1 MEYKMM
7 KKITELKQLKYLLFL
22 IICMFIMISSCE
34 DILKED
40 PKDQIFASNYFQSVD
55 DGLGAVNSIYAA
67 INSDAGAAPTFGGVY
82 HSTYWLIQGLASDE
96 MKNNQAGTPD
106 YDQLENFTFNAS
118 NTNFSDTFA
127 RHYFAISMANFA
139 IGGISTSPIDEDMKT
154 RLLGEA
160 RFLRGIL
167 YFGLVRVFGEVPLV
181 LEGDDELMPEK
192 NTVDE
197 IYAQIIS
204 DLEYAVNALPDSYPR
219 GAGLGRATNGS
230 ANGVLSK
237 VYLTRGEW
245 QKAIDHAL
253 PIINSPLY
261 NLWPDFAEAF
271 RLANENG
278 QETVFGV
285 GFGDAGGAISFW
297 EVGQFNVRLLPSEL
311 RAVIPG
317 VNAQG
322 WQVVTQNL
330 YDAFEDGDRRK
341 TVTFITEVAGD
352 ALDEI
357 YIRKYWDEIGE
368 PMAGNTHADF
378 PYMRYSE
385 VLLIYAEALNEN
397 NGGPTPE
404 AYGAINE
411 VRRRARF
418 DGISEQDVL
427 PDLSGLTQE
436 QFRDA
441 VLLERRK
448 ELVGEGHRWFDLV
461 RMNKLQELVPVSK
474 PNVIPLPNHVLF
486 PLPLTEIDLNPNLL
500 PQNDG
505 Y

>member
-1 MEYKMM
+1 LEYKMM
-7 KKITELKQLKYLLFL
+7 KKITELKQLKYLLVL
-22 IICMFIMISSCE
+22 FISLFMVISSCE

-40 PKDQIFASNYFQSVD
+40 PQDQIFTSNYFQSAD
-55 DGLGAVNSIYAA
+55 DGLGAVNAIYAA

-118 NTNFSDTFA
+118 NTNFSDTYA

-139 IGGISTSPIDEDMKT
+139 IEGITTSPIDEDMKT

-167 YFGLVRVFGEVPLV
+167 YFGLVRVFAEVPLV
-181 LEGDDELMPEK
+181 LEGDEELMPAK
-192 NTVDE
+192 NSVDE
-197 IYAQIIS
+197 IYTQIIS
-204 DLEYAVNALPDSYPR
+204 DLEYAINALPDSYPKN
-219 GAGLGRATNGS
+219 AGLGRATNG
-230 ANGVLSK
+230 AAYGVLAK

-261 NLWPDFAEAF
+261 NLWPDYADAF

-278 QETVFGV
+278 QETIFGV

-311 RAVIPG
+311 RGVIPG

-341 TVTFITEVAGD
+341 TVTFMTEVAGD
-352 ALDEI
+352 PLDEI

-368 PMAGNTHADF
+368 PMAGNTAVDF

-397 NGGPTPE
+397 GGPTAE
-404 AYGAINE
+404 AYDAINQ

-418 DGISEQDVL
+418 DGISDQDVL
-427 PDLSGLTQE
+427 PDLSGLTQDE
-436 QFRDA
+436 FRDA

-474 PNVIPLPNHVLF
+474 PDVTPLPNHVLF